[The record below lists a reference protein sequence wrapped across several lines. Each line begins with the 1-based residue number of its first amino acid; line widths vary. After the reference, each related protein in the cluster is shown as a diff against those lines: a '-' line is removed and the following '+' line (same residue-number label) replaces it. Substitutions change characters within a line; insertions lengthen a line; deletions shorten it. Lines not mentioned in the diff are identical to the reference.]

1 MVDKKMKEIRTA
13 ILGIYDELSLKNIIQ
28 KLEQLERLEQWKDF
42 LISEK
47 KIQDS
52 LDYHNTKRET
62 QDCLHWYRWAI
73 KNNLQALKND
83 NGNFVETVIAK
94 YSSLLNIHPYNLWRL
109 ALLKKNKL

>member
-28 KLEQLERLEQWKDF
+28 KLEQLKRLEQWKDF

-73 KNNLQALKND
+73 RNNLQALKND

-94 YSSLLNIHPYNLWRL
+94 YSSFKE
-109 ALLKKNKL
+109 KKL